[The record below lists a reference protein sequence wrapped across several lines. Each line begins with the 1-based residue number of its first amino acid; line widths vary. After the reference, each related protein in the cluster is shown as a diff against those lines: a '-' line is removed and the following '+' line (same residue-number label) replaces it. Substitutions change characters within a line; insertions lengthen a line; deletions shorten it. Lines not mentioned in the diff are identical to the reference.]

1 VAGRREDAA
10 ARRGATP
17 ASRNS
22 PQLSGIGTKEGRGK
36 VTYPDTALG
45 AAWHAVR
52 GLRLAGRRRIAA
64 AASSDLPRGEV
75 ERRPGRG
82 VEERGNHRGFLV
94 RQAQAK
100 LTVPKALAEV
110 QRRRQNG
117 EATTGGEG
125 RLCGWVSE
133 RVGRARG
140 ELRECVGSSPN
151 TRATLAGRGDMGAG

>member
-10 ARRGATP
+10 ARRGVTL

-22 PQLSGIGTKEGRGK
+22 PRLSGIGTKEGRGK
-36 VTYPDTALG
+36 VTYPDTTLG

-75 ERRPGRG
+75 ERGPGRG

-100 LTVPKALAEV
+100 LPVPKALAEV

-117 EATTGGEG
+117 EATTGGG
-125 RLCGWVSE
+125 GLCGWVSE